1 MSTFYSEFIA
11 NKKNIVIPRIQRDYV
26 QGQNKSIIKGFI
38 EELRNSLINHK
49 KIDLN
54 YIYGSFDK
62 DSNFTAIDGQ
72 QRLTTLWLLYFYI
85 SARAGETLS
94 VDLIY
99 QDREY
104 AESFVKALKANAQSI
119 HDYEENSFK
128 DFIENQLWFLLS
140 WEENSFMD
148 FIENQPW
155 FLLSWKKDTSVVSM
169 IETLSVI
176 NDSFR
181 DGTDFS
187 KLWDNIIT
195 TGSDQITFSFKD
207 VGGLND
213 DVYIKM
219 NSRGRPL
226 SEFENL
232 KSWMDGK
239 ISECWKEKP
248 GKVQEWQ
255 QHMDNEWT
263 DLFWNNRNQNQEHP
277 EEIDDEQLRLFYNL
291 MYLYWIKEHN
301 DESLFDKADYEKIKF
316 LLDIPDEDNKS
327 VDAKVLE
334 RIKSKEHF
342 ALPLYVLEKSKF
354 FDEKTFDFIFQ
365 CLNQFSEKIEE
376 LNKTDLFFWEQAES
390 QKATTIFYQMALS
403 EESSEYKRLA
413 LTYAVSIFFQENT
426 STDNNFA
433 KWLYHL
439 RNIIINTDINVYNF
453 KKILDDIDALSSNCK
468 KNDIDEF
475 LQNVACN
482 KFAGFNEKQ
491 IEEEKIKSRIIISN
505 DESLIKEMKQLENH
519 PFFVGQIKCIFDF
532 LGESPDIEKF
542 TAYSKVMRKLFDSDG
557 LALNNNTSFRK
568 ALMSCTTEDW
578 TFGNYYTESD
588 FNFMHGRQDKKAFL
602 FGFEDKDKQHYN
614 ECIKVLI
621 DWILSAGM
629 EDADNNDLEKYFND
643 MADKA
648 HFDGNDWRY
657 YFCKYDQVWEY
668 MEGSNCRFENNNK
681 VILLSKQRING
692 RHAELRSYCLYQDY
706 TKDNSSNWNIGYYDS
721 AETDESGCLYFDRYD
736 ISGARWALDVNYNQ
750 NDSEEYVI
758 SFFIQDS
765 EYNYITEKYTEQLA
779 PFLQKYGLEFRDNKK
794 DRYYSKSLSK
804 DNVKISELTDQLN
817 GIIKGK

>member
-104 AESFVKALKANAQSI
+104 AESFVKALKANAQSK

-128 DFIENQLWFLLS
+128 
-140 WEENSFMD
+140 D

-187 KLWDNIIT
+187 ELWDNIIN

-248 GKVQEWQ
+248 EKVQEWQ

-316 LLDIPDEDNKS
+316 LLSISDGDDKY
-327 VDAKVLE
+327 VDTKVLE

-354 FDEKTFDFIFQ
+354 FDENTFDFILQ

-376 LNKTDLFFWEQAES
+376 LNKTDLYFWKQAES
-390 QKATTIFYQMALS
+390 QKATKIFYQMALS
-403 EESSEYKRLA
+403 EESYEYKRLA

-453 KKILDDIDALSSNCK
+453 KKILDDIDTLSSNCK

-475 LQNVACN
+475 LQNVACDEF
-482 KFAGFNEKQ
+482 KGFDKKQ
-491 IEEEKIKSRIIISN
+491 IGEEKIKSRIIISKN
-505 DESLIKEMKQLENH
+505 ESLIKEMKQLENH
-519 PFFVGQIKCIFDF
+519 PFFVGQIKWIFNF
-532 LGESPDIEKF
+532 LGESPDVEKF

-578 TFGNYYTESD
+578 TSRNGSII
-588 FNFMHGRQDKKAFL
+588 NFMYSKTDMKAFL
-602 FGFEDKDKQHYN
+602 SGSEGKYLKNVCLKQ
-614 ECIKVLI
+614 LI
-621 DWILSAGM
+621 EKILSDGKK
-629 EDADNNDLEKYFND
+629 DADNNDLEKNIND
-643 MADKA
+643 IADKIDYKTS
-648 HFDGNDWRY
+648 FLEKDWRY
-657 YFCKYDQVWEY
+657 YFCKYDEVWNY
-668 MEGSNCRFENNNK
+668 MAEGNCCFENNNK
-681 VILLSKQRING
+681 VIILSKERINSY
-692 RHAELRSYCLYQDY
+692 HVELRSYCMYQDY
-706 TKDNSSNWNIGYYDS
+706 RKDKSSKIKEWDIGYYDS

>member
-128 DFIENQLWFLLS
+128 DFIENQ
-140 WEENSFMD
+140 
-148 FIENQPW
+148 PW

-181 DGTDFS
+181 GGTDLS
-187 KLWDNIIT
+187 ELWDNIIN
-195 TGSDQITFSFKD
+195 TGLDQITFSFKD

-248 GKVQEWQ
+248 EKVQEWQ

-354 FDEKTFDFIFQ
+354 FDENTFEFILQ

-413 LTYAVSIFFQENT
+413 LAYAVSIFFQENT

-453 KKILDDIDALSSNCK
+453 KKILDDIDTLSSNCK

-482 KFAGFNEKQ
+482 KFAGFNEMQ
-491 IEEEKIKSRIIISN
+491 IEEEKIKSRIIISKN
-505 DESLIKEMKQLENH
+505 ESLIKEMKQLENH
-519 PFFVGQIKCIFDF
+519 PFFVGQIKWIFDF
-532 LGESPDIEKF
+532 LGESPDVEKF

-578 TFGNYYTESD
+578 TSRNGSII
-588 FNFMHGRQDKKAFL
+588 NFMYSKTDMKAFL
-602 FGFEDKDKQHYN
+602 SGSEGKYLKNVCLKQ
-614 ECIKVLI
+614 LI
-621 DWILSAGM
+621 ENILS
-629 EDADNNDLEKYFND
+629 DDKKNADNNDLEKYFNAD
-643 MADKA
+643 KIADKA
-648 HFDGNDWRY
+648 PFCEKDWRY
-657 YFCKYDQVWEY
+657 YFCKYDEVWNY
-668 MEGSNCRFENNNK
+668 MAEGNCRFENNNK
-681 VILLSKQRING
+681 VIILSKERINSY
-692 RHAELRSYCLYQDY
+692 HVELRSYCMYQY
-706 TKDNSSNWNIGYYDS
+706 YRKDKSSKIKWDIGYYYS
-721 AETDESGCLYFDRYD
+721 AETDESGCLYFDRND

-794 DRYYSKSLSK
+794 DRYYSKSLSE
-804 DNVKISELTDQLN
+804 DDVKKQIPELTEQLN
-817 GIIKGK
+817 EIIKGK